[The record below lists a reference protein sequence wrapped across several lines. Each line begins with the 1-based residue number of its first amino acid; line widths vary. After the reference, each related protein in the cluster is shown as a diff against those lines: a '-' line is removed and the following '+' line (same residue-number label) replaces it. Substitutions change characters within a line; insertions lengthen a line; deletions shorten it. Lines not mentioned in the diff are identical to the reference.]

1 MSSPAISE
9 LSRFRE
15 YLDQRIAS
23 GEAELTPEN
32 ALRDWREMQESLQSI
47 RRGIADADADAGR
60 IRTAD
65 SLLDELQA
73 RLVRR

>member
-9 LSRFRE
+9 LFSFRE
-15 YLDQRIAS
+15 YLDQRIAG
-23 GEAELTPEN
+23 GEVELTPEN
-32 ALRDWREMQESLQSI
+32 ALRDWRELQESLQSI
-47 RRGIADADADAGR
+47 RRGIANADARR
-60 IRTAD
+60 IRTAE

>member
-9 LSRFRE
+9 LRRFRE

-23 GEAELTPEN
+23 GEVELTPEN
-32 ALRDWREMQESLQSI
+32 AFRDWRDMQESLQSI
-47 RRGIADADADAGR
+47 RRGIADADAGR
-60 IRTAD
+60 IRTAE

-73 RLVRR
+73 RLARR

>member
-9 LSRFRE
+9 LFRIRE
-15 YLDQRIAS
+15 YLDQRIAG
-23 GEAELTPEN
+23 GEVEPTPEN
-32 ALRDWREMQESLQSI
+32 ALSDWREMHESLQFI
-47 RRGIADADADAGR
+47 RRGIADADAGR

-73 RLVRR
+73 RLVHR

>member
-9 LSRFRE
+9 LRSFRE
-15 YLDQRIAS
+15 YLDQRIAC
-23 GEAELTPEN
+23 GEVELTPEN
-32 ALRDWREMQESLQSI
+32 ALRDWREMHESLQSI
-47 RRGIADADADAGR
+47 RRGIADADAGR
-60 IRTAD
+60 IRTAE

>member
-9 LSRFRE
+9 LFSFRE

-47 RRGIADADADAGR
+47 RRGLADADAGR
-60 IRTAD
+60 IRTAE

>member
-9 LSRFRE
+9 LFSFRE
-15 YLDQRIAS
+15 YLDQRIAG
-23 GEAELTPEN
+23 GEVELTPEN
-32 ALRDWREMQESLQSI
+32 ALRDWREMHESLQSI
-47 RRGIADADADAGR
+47 RRGIADADAVL
-60 IRTAD
+60 IRTAE